1 MIPSQESRELRSDMR
16 RHYPATALLAGL
28 LHILTV
34 APSSAR
40 PDPRTTL
47 PRHDASWQNA
57 IAHISVPTSRLANGR
72 MKRFTEHCT
81 AVAVTPGP
89 EPVFLSAW
97 HCFEHYRSTIQPITV
112 MSDEAPSPVT
122 LRLVDSGGS
131 MREDW
136 ALLQASRPAASATWI
151 PVSPEPARS
160 GQSVTAAGFAPIESQ
175 TDSERTQRLLMAH
188 LACAVTDAGAHP
200 LASDCMARQGASG
213 GAIIGW
219 TQSGSAQL
227 LGIISAGDGETVSYF
242 YPATLLIDRIHKL
255 R

>member
-1 MIPSQESRELRSDMR
+1 
-16 RHYPATALLAGL
+16 
-28 LHILTV
+28 
-34 APSSAR
+34 
-40 PDPRTTL
+40 
-47 PRHDASWQNA
+47 
-57 IAHISVPTSRLANGR
+57 

-188 LACAVTDAGAHP
+188 LPALSPMRGHIHSRLIVWPDKGH
-200 LASDCMARQGASG
+200 LAALS
-213 GAIIGW
+213 
-219 TQSGSAQL
+219 
-227 LGIISAGDGETVSYF
+227 SAGRKAVALSY
-242 YPATLLIDRIHKL
+242 
-255 R
+255 